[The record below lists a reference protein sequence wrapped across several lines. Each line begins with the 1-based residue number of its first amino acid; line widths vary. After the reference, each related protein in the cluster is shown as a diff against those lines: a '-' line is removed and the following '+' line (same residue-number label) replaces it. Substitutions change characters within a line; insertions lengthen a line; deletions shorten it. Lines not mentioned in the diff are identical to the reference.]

1 MSMPTLVEEA
11 QTTEL
16 KQVVCQEKEAGFV
29 DNHPL
34 FPVFTAIL
42 LSLML
47 SGIMIGAIV
56 IWLSLPHPGLVAK

>member
-1 MSMPTLVEEA
+1 MSVATLVEEA
-11 QTTEL
+11 QTTDL
-16 KQVVCQEKEAGFV
+16 KQVVSQENEAGFV

-34 FPVFTAIL
+34 FPVFAAVL

-56 IWLSLPHPGLVAK
+56 IWLSLPHPGLVAN